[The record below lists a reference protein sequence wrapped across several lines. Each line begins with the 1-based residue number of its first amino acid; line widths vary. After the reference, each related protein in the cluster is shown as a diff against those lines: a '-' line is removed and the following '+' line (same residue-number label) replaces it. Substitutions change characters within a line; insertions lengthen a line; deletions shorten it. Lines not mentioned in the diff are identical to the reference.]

1 MSIKHLRPRQAAEM
15 IGIGLSTF
23 WHLAKND
30 PDFPQLVRLSTAC
43 TIVRES
49 DLEDYIAKKAGA
61 RRPAVATRQAAEM
74 AVAA

>member
-1 MSIKHLRPRQAAEM
+1 MSIKHLRPRQAADM

-30 PDFPQLVRLSTAC
+30 PDFPKLTRLSAAC

-49 DLEDYIAKKAGA
+49 DLEEYIAKKAGA
-61 RRPAVATRQAAEM
+61 GRHGTAPRQAAGM

>member
-1 MSIKHLRPRQAAEM
+1 MSIKHLRPRQAADM

-30 PDFPQLVRLSTAC
+30 PDFPKLTRLSTAC

-49 DLEDYIAKKAGA
+49 DLEEYIAKKASAG
-61 RRPAVATRQAAEM
+61 RPAVAARRPAEM
-74 AVAA
+74 AVA